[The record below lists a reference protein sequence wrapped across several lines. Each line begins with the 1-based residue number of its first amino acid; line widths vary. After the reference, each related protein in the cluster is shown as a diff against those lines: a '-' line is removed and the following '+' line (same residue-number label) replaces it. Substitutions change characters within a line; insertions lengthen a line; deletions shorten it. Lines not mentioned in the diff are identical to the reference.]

1 MASHSLLHPGFLRHA
16 PPVQVSCCPPR
27 AQPSHSAQTGRAPF
41 RFCPLP
47 FSSDV
52 YCTLIWPRPPPLSP
66 ARSPE
71 ASRPFMRTG
80 GGGQGGRVFVL
91 LRPQSSLAAAT
102 AQ

>member
-16 PPVQVSCCPPR
+16 LPVQVSCCPPR

-52 YCTLIWPRPPPLSP
+52 CCTLIWPRPPPSP

-71 ASRPFMRTG
+71 ASRPFMRTRG
-80 GGGQGGRVFVL
+80 GGRVFVL